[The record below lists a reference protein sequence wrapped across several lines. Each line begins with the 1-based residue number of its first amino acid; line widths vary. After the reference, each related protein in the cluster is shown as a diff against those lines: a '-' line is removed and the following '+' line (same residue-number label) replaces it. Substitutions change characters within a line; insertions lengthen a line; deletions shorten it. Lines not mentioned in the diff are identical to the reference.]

1 MPQGW
6 KGLSLLSSGLVTYL
20 LDVTPRGTLIPAPSH
35 PQSDSPSS
43 LHLLL
48 LPQRP
53 TLERAALRVLL
64 AQTHSHLVP
73 NQVNSVSVLSLG
85 VLSLPLPIQTF
96 VVSTGFWPQLLR
108 VSLP

>member
-1 MPQGW
+1 MPRGW
-6 KGLSLLSSGLVTYL
+6 KGLSLLNSGLVTYL
-20 LDVTPRGTLIPAPSH
+20 LHVAPRGTPIPAPSH

-43 LHLLL
+43 FHLLL

-53 TLERAALRVLL
+53 TLERTALRVRLT
-64 AQTHSHLVP
+64 QTHGQLGL

-85 VLSLPLPIQTF
+85 MLSLPLPIQTF
-96 VVSTGFWPQLLR
+96 VISTGFWPQLLR